1 MRESISKI
9 TNRKHLHSDTCS
21 KPKRISGEILD
32 KYVWN
37 NLLSTLEKSSWIKE
51 RVKKEILGERYGIS
65 SMRKNLNRDK
75 RIEMEIKTL
84 KRIRLI
90 SSKTNTPLP

>member
-1 MRESISKI
+1 MRESISKNVP
-9 TNRKHLHSDTCS
+9 NRKHLHSDTCS

-37 NLLSTLEKSSWIKE
+37 NLLSTLGKSSWIKE

-65 SMRKNLNRDK
+65 SMRKNLNKDK
-75 RIEMEIKTL
+75 KE
-84 KRIRLI
+84 
-90 SSKTNTPLP
+90 